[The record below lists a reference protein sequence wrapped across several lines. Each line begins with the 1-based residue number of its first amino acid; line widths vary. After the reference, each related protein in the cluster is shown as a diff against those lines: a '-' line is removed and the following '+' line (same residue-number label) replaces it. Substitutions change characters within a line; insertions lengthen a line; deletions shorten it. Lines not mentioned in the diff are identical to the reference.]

1 MIESMGDI
9 GRSKLDK
16 KIDNVGEI
24 ESERERE
31 RREKE
36 KERERQ
42 RETNKQAQR

>member
-16 KIDNVGEI
+16 KIDTVGEI
-24 ESERERE
+24 ESERER
-31 RREKE
+31 RDKE